1 MRCATPPAAG
11 WARRWWRSR
20 RRRGSGLEAD
30 ARAIPVKEPVRAAC
44 ELLGIDPLF
53 VANEGKLA
61 AFVAPGSA
69 ASVLGAMRATPEGR
83 EAADI
88 GEAVEAHP
96 RMVVLRTE
104 VGGTRVLDLPF
115 GEQLPRIC

>member
-1 MRCATPPAAG
+1 V
-11 WARRWWRSR
+11 
-20 RRRGSGLEAD
+20 EAE
-30 ARAIPVKEPVRAAC
+30 ARAIPVKEPVQAAC

-61 AFVAPGSA
+61 AFVAPQSA
-69 ASVLGAMRATPEGR
+69 ASVLAAMRAMPEGR
-83 EAADI
+83 DAVEI

-96 RMVVLRTE
+96 GLVLLRTE
-104 VGGTRVLDLPF
+104 VGGTRVVDLPF